1 MDVDRVRLEEKRIVP
16 SNTFYCRRDEH
27 PVYFEM
33 TLTRDYAGLTSA
45 SFSPINKDVI
55 LDACLSY
62 AINDQEATV
71 FNNIRYQKSYV
82 KEKLTAGQVRSLDLR
97 PLWQA
102 VRAESVWRWHL
113 MIFYE
118 GSPCILTVTDICKDY
133 LAMLEKTKFADI
145 TFAIQGEEIKA
156 HKSVLAARSPYF
168 RNMFDANMVENA
180 SGKIEVPD
188 ADSKAFR
195 GMLEYIYG
203 GMHPKNLD
211 EISIDLFVIADKYDI
226 PKLRDIC
233 EWNIRANLNVDSVVD
248 ALLLAHRHNLGKLM
262 EEAKATAVAS
272 REVLMQSEKD
282 RQRLIAEPDLLLKIA
297 LGL

>member
-1 MDVDRVRLEEKRIVP
+1 
-16 SNTFYCRRDEH
+16 
-27 PVYFEM
+27 
-33 TLTRDYAGLTSA
+33 
-45 SFSPINKDVI
+45 
-55 LDACLSY
+55 
-62 AINDQEATV
+62 
-71 FNNIRYQKSYV
+71 
-82 KEKLTAGQVRSLDLR
+82 
-97 PLWQA
+97 
-102 VRAESVWRWHL
+102 
-113 MIFYE
+113 
-118 GSPCILTVTDICKDY
+118 
-133 LAMLEKTKFADI
+133 
-145 TFAIQGEEIKA
+145 
-156 HKSVLAARSPYF
+156 
-168 RNMFDANMVENA
+168 MFDANMVENA